1 MTREQVWETV
11 SSLLVRDF
19 GRLLEVRD
27 VRRIRRVMGEGWM
40 VTVVLHASSGELH
53 VADIVI
59 DESGA
64 MSPRI
69 DADTI
74 ILAIKRA
81 STEAPPPASE
91 SMGDLGEFGA
101 GDDEGD
107 ALEALEMNEDP
118 ADVLAARAI
127 EKGDPVSLRQ
137 ARELLP
143 RLLADHEKRGTTL
156 LTMAEVEMK
165 LGEPSL
171 AKGYLEAGS
180 RELGDRFDM
189 PALERCASVALEL
202 YGKEGYARSAIH
214 ALLEESRARLKPL
227 RDFMESR
234 SFAGLPAALR
244 AAIEPHLSLGTLAP
258 GEDLVKEGE
267 PSRNVYVVR
276 SGLLGVW
283 LEKPSGGKWLV
294 RCCFPGWLVGESS
307 VLQENARCTATLRA
321 ERVSEVWTIP
331 AGAMRAAMSAFPELA
346 DRLAS
351 TKQIHRIDSFF
362 SMHETMGQLDVQ
374 VRDEMLSCLQ
384 RLETFE
390 KETTLLPANEAP
402 KVACLV
408 ARGEV
413 LLLEPGKRAPVGSI
427 GADGFYGV
435 RDSIHGIASGVQAIA
450 RPGTTVAFF
459 DADRLRALCLRS
471 PAHVVAVLERLG

>member
-11 SSLLVRDF
+11 MSFLVREF

-40 VTVVLHASSGELH
+40 VTIILHASSGELH
-53 VADIVI
+53 VADVVV
-59 DESGA
+59 DESGTI
-64 MSPRI
+64 SPPI
-69 DADTI
+69 NADTI
-74 ILAIKRA
+74 IAAVKRA
-81 STEAPPPASE
+81 STEAPPAAPE
-91 SMGDLGEFGA
+91 SMGDLGDFGVA
-101 GDDEGD
+101 DEGD
-107 ALEALEMNEDP
+107 ALDELEMNEDP
-118 ADVLAARAI
+118 ADVRAARAL
-127 EKGDPVSLRQ
+127 EQGDPASLRE
-137 ARELLP
+137 ARDILP

-156 LTMAEVEMK
+156 LMMAEVEMK
-165 LGEPSL
+165 LGEPNI

-202 YGKEGYARSAIH
+202 YGKEAFAKSAIH
-214 ALLEESRARLKPL
+214 ALLEESRARLKPVG
-227 RDFMESR
+227 DIMESR

-244 AAIEPHLSLGTLAP
+244 AAIEPDLWLETLAP

-267 PSRNVYVVR
+267 PSKNVYVVR

-331 AGAMRAAMSAFPELA
+331 AAAMRAAMTAYPELG
-346 DRLAS
+346 DRVAA

-374 VRDEMLSCLQ
+374 VRDEMLSCLR
-384 RLETFE
+384 RLETFDQ
-390 KETTLLPANEAP
+390 ETTLLAANEAP

-413 LLLEPGKRAPVGSI
+413 LLFEPGKRGAVGSI

-435 RDSIHGIASGVQAIA
+435 RDAIHEIASGVQAVA
-450 RPGTTVAFF
+450 RPGTTIAFF

>member
-11 SSLLVRDF
+11 TAFLVREF

-53 VADIVI
+53 VADVVV
-59 DESGA
+59 DENGA
-64 MSPRI
+64 MSPSI

-74 ILAIKRA
+74 VAAVERA
-81 STEAPPPASE
+81 RTKKPPSPPE
-91 SMGDLGEFGA
+91 ELGDLGDFG
-101 GDDEGD
+101 GGDEGD
-107 ALEALEMNEDP
+107 AFDALEMNEDP
-118 ADVLAARAI
+118 ADVRAARAI
-127 EKGDPVSLRQ
+127 EQGDPVSLRQ
-137 ARELLP
+137 ARETLP

-156 LTMAEVEMK
+156 LMMAEVEMK

-171 AKGYLEAGS
+171 AKGYLEASS

-189 PALERCASVALEL
+189 PALERCASIALEL
-202 YGKEGYARSAIH
+202 YGKEAFARSAIY
-214 ALLEESRARLKPL
+214 ALLEESRARLKPV
-227 RDFMESR
+227 RHIMESR
-234 SFAGLPAALR
+234 SFAGLPEALGAAL
-244 AAIEPHLSLGTLAP
+244 EPSVSLETLAP
-258 GEDLVKEGE
+258 GEDLVKEGD
-267 PSRNVYVVR
+267 PSKNVYVVR
-276 SGLLGVW
+276 NGLLGVW
-283 LEKPSGGKWLV
+283 LEKPSGGRWLV

-331 AGAMRAAMSAFPELA
+331 AEAMRAAMTAFPELA
-346 DRLAS
+346 DRIAA

-374 VRDEMLSCLQ
+374 VRDEMLSCLR

-390 KETTLLPANEAP
+390 QETTLLPANEAP

-413 LLLEPGKRAPVGSI
+413 LLFDPGKRGVVGSV
-427 GADGFYGV
+427 GPDGFYGV
-435 RDSIHGIASGVQAIA
+435 RDAIHEIASGVQAVA
-450 RPGTTVAFF
+450 RPGTTIAFF
-459 DADRLRALCLRS
+459 DVDRLRALCLRS